1 MKIHPESHPF
11 EFVDAPSELVA
22 RDTTTNRRRS
32 SAEDI

>member
-11 EFVDAPSELVA
+11 EFVDASSELVA
-22 RDTTTNRRRS
+22 RDTTTNRS